1 MAAPKRSMT
10 DAHKKA
16 LAEGRKLGQAV
27 REYLDA
33 LEQHRPK
40 RGRRRTPESI
50 RKRLDAINER
60 LRDAKPLERLQ
71 LAQERIDL
79 KGELEKLS
87 AKVDLSKLESKFV
100 QAAKEYSTRKGIS
113 YAAWRE
119 SGVPA
124 EILRK
129 AGISRGFDPDGGS

>member
-1 MAAPKRSMT
+1 MAAPKRSMS

-40 RGRRRTPESI
+40 RGRRRTPDSI
-50 RKRLDAINER
+50 RRRLDAITER
-60 LRDAKPLERLQ
+60 LRDARPLERLQ

-79 KGELEKLS
+79 KAELEKLG
-87 AKVDLSKLESKFV
+87 AKIDLSKLEDKFAR
-100 QAAKEYSTRKGIS
+100 AAQEYSRRKGIT

-119 SGVPA
+119 AGVSA
-124 EILRK
+124 ELLRK
-129 AGISRGFDPDGGS
+129 AGISRGFDPDAS

>member
-1 MAAPKRSMT
+1 MS

-27 REYLDA
+27 REYLEA
-33 LEQHRPK
+33 LDEHRPK

-50 RKRLDAINER
+50 QKRLDAISER
-60 LRDAKPLERLQ
+60 VKNARPLERVQ

-79 KGELEKLS
+79 RGELEKLS
-87 AKVDLSKLESKFV
+87 VKVDLSKLEDRFV
-100 QAAKEYSTRKGIS
+100 KAAKEYAERKRIS

-119 SGVPA
+119 AGVPA
-124 EILRK
+124 EILRR
-129 AGISRGFDPDGGS
+129 AGISRGGS